1 MLPAHA
7 GMIRLGY
14 SARTSTRS
22 APRSRGDDPIEAQVF
37 DGRDVLPAHAGMILW
52 HRSQE
57 EASQRAPRSRG
68 DDPHVSCSSIPA
80 PLCSPLTRG

>member
-37 DGRDVLPAHAGMILW
+37 DGRDVLPAHAGMI
-52 HRSQE
+52 RSK
-57 EASQRAPRSRG
+57 RRSST
-68 DDPHVSCSSIPA
+68 VVT
-80 PLCSPLTRG
+80 CSPLTRG